1 MNAMRGYLWYVCRM
15 RRVVIL
21 TVSMILWMAGG
32 GVYAQTTD
40 VAKDTVRRVGT
51 AWTLTTPLGNHKKSS
66 IDTLLY
72 NYQRQWIP
80 SMRTDAIATTGN
92 FGGAGINMI
101 FMDRPAGTTFIFDDA
116 IQQWIPSIS
125 TMKFYNVYIPM
136 TLLSYNFG
144 GGKYNHLDRLN
155 MQFAGNVNRNI
166 GIGAHIDYLHSKGCY
181 EDQAVKDF
189 NFSFSGYYTGNRYE
203 MQLFYYHFNQVNKE
217 NGGIQDD
224 LYITD
229 PAEVQGGIDK
239 VEPKSIPVNLTN
251 AHNRICGDR
260 LFTTHALRLG
270 YWREEQVNDTL
281 TRQIY
286 IPVTKF
292 VYSLDYEGRHHM
304 FRNTSVSDA
313 HNFWTNTYL
322 DPSGTDDNTRYWAVS
337 NTLGIELLEG
347 FRNWAKFGINAYVT
361 LQTRCITQTTFYD
374 APELS
379 ESQQAEL
386 TPIPD
391 GVYVTPRVKQNRM
404 WVGGQI
410 AKRQG
415 SVLHYSADAK
425 FGIIGGVA
433 GDISL
438 QGNVETNFR
447 LFGDTVTIRANGGF
461 SNLSPSYFLSNYVS
475 NHFIWKQSLGKVRT
489 VKAGGTLVI
498 PWTRTTISA
507 DFRNMQNYVYFN
519 EASLPVQHSGNVQ
532 VFSARLDQK
541 LKFGVWNWN
550 NTITYQVSSDKSVLP
565 LPALSVYSNMFLN
578 FRLFRVLDVQA
589 GVDCNYYTRYY
600 GLQYQPA
607 TMTFHVQNEMPVGNY
622 ALCNAYAAFKLYKV
636 RFYILC
642 SHVNQGWFGKNY
654 FSMPHYPINPRMLQ
668 MGLSIDFAN

>member
-337 NTLGIELLEG
+337 NTLGVELLEG